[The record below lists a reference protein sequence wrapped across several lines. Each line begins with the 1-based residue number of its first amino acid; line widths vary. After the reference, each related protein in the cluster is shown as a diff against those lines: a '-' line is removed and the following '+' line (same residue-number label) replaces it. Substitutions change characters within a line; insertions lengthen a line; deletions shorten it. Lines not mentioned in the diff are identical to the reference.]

1 MASELW
7 LLRHAEAAAHGS
19 TASDAD
25 RPLTERGELQS
36 RVAGTALRTLGVSF
50 AAVYTS
56 PKLRAQQTATLA
68 CEALGGVEPT
78 AHEPLAEGFSAS
90 DALALARTVDGGR
103 ILLVGHNPDLAQI
116 VYDVTGARVSF
127 KKGAVA
133 GVDVGGRE
141 LLVLLRPR
149 ELSAIA

>member
-7 LLRHAEAAAHGS
+7 LLRHGDAAAHGS

-25 RPLTERGELQS
+25 RPLTERGEQQS
-36 RVAGTALRTLGVSF
+36 RTAGAALRTLGISF

-68 CEALGGVEPT
+68 CEALDGVEPT
-78 AHEPLAEGFSAS
+78 LHEPLAEGFSAS
-90 DALALARTVDGGR
+90 DALALARTVDGER

-116 VYDVTGARVSF
+116 VYDVSGGRVGF

-133 GVDVGGRE
+133 ALHVRNRE
-141 LLVLLRPR
+141 LLALLLPR
-149 ELSAIA
+149 ELAAIA